1 MFLKASLA
9 TLALFVA
16 GLTLGFSANW
26 FSLSSQTYDLVWA
39 DGGTGKLDVL
49 GMTQDACRKMLT
61 IQGQAEASCRKQT
74 FLRYVA
80 GSF

>member
-1 MFLKASLA
+1 MFLKASVA

-39 DGGTGKLDVL
+39 DGTGKLDVL

-61 IQGQAEASCRKQT
+61 LQAEAQASCQKQT

>member
-1 MFLKASLA
+1 MFLKASAA

-26 FSLSSQTYDLVWA
+26 FSLSSQTYDFVWA
-39 DGGTGKLDVL
+39 DGGTGKLDVV

-61 IQGQAEASCRKQT
+61 VQAEEASCRKQT